1 MRIKGWNKFQHFRD
15 RTPPWVKLYR
25 DLLDDPDWHDLDGDS
40 AKTLIM
46 LWLIASEDET
56 HIGTLPDIRKLAFRL
71 RIDKKKLEHQIAKL
85 SHWLIQDDITMI
97 SGRYQVDAPE
107 GEGEREREGEERQNN
122 VEKESRLH
130 ENIPYKEI
138 VDYLNKKAHTHFRHT
153 TVETKRHIKARWNQ
167 GFDVSAFKHV
177 IDVKSSQWLTDEKMV
192 AYLRPQTLFG
202 TKFESYLNE
211 AIYE

>member
-107 GEGEREREGEERQNN
+107 GEGEGEGEERQNN

-211 AIYE
+211 TLYE